1 MGFALWMKDGIAR
14 AEGTHEYRP
23 MGIAIISTTDLFRAG
38 DFRARRSQVEL
49 SDRDFAG
56 YFASINHLNH
66 FLKRKRNDSKATT
79 AHHHGGVLS
88 NS

>member
-1 MGFALWMKDGIAR
+1 MGFALWVKDGIAR

-23 MGIAIISTTDLFRAG
+23 MGIAVISTTDLFRVR
-38 DFRARRSQVEL
+38 DFRPRRSQVET

-56 YFASINHLNH
+56 YFASIHHLNY
-66 FLKRKRNDSKATT
+66 FLKRKRHEPKNPNP
-79 AHHHGGVLS
+79 HHHGGVLS